1 MWDTANTLSIENAE
15 TEKLEDNRNAVA
27 KAAGNGL
34 TKREG
39 MIKLKKNSAA
49 RTRIPGTLKPLIG
62 R

>member
-39 MIKLKKNSAA
+39 MIKLKKNSAT
-49 RTRIPGTLKPLIG
+49 RTRITWTLE
-62 R
+62 